1 MSEKK
6 IIDQLGRVVT
16 IMHQPSRIVSLVPSQ
31 TELLYDLGLDET
43 IVGITKFCCHPT
55 QWKFKKTII
64 GGTKAVDIEK
74 IRLLQPDLI
83 IGNKEENTL
92 EDITQLESIAP
103 VWISDVSTID
113 DALSLIVDLGEL
125 LGKQAKA
132 NQLGQEINTA
142 FDQLVKIKPPLKVA
156 YFIWH
161 SPDFIAGKATFIDSM
176 LTACGFEN
184 VSQETRYPV
193 WNNQFETPELV
204 LLSSEPYPFKEKH
217 VTLFQEKFPTA
228 KINFVDGEYF
238 SWYGSRLR
246 NAPRYF
252 QTLIDSTMEQ
262 IKSS

>member
-55 QWKFKKTII
+55 QWKFKKTRI
-64 GGTKAVDIEK
+64 GGTKTVDIEK

-103 VWISDVSTID
+103 VWISDVLTID

-132 NQLGQEINTA
+132 NQLVQEIITA
-142 FDQLVKIKPPLKVA
+142 FDQLVKNEPPLKVA

-217 VTLFQEKFPTA
+217 VALFQQKFPTA
-228 KINFVDGEYF
+228 KISFVDGEYF

>member
-43 IVGITKFCCHPT
+43 VVGITKYCCHPA
-55 QWKFKKTII
+55 QWKFKKARI

-103 VWISDVSTID
+103 VWISDVTTID

-125 LGKQAKA
+125 LSKQAKA
-132 NQLGQEINTA
+132 NQLVQEINTA
-142 FDQLVKIKPPLKVA
+142 FDQLVKIAPPLKVA

-193 WNNQFETPELV
+193 WNNHFETPELV
-204 LLSSEPYPFKEKH
+204 LLSSEPYPFMEKH
-217 VTLFQEKFPTA
+217 FVLFQEKFPTS
-228 KINFVDGEYF
+228 KIIFVDGAYF

-246 NAPRYF
+246 NVSIHF
-252 QTLIDSTMEQ
+252 DKIKQLI
-262 IKSS
+262 

>member
-1 MSEKK
+1 MSERK
-6 IIDQLGRVVT
+6 ITDQLGRVVT
-16 IMHQPSRIVSLVPSQ
+16 IKKLPSRIVSLVPSQ
-31 TELLYDLGLDET
+31 TELLYDLGLDESL
-43 IVGITKFCCHPT
+43 VGITKFCCYPT
-55 QWKFKKTII
+55 NWKFKKTKI

-92 EDITQLESIAP
+92 EDIIELETIAP
-103 VWISDVSTID
+103 VWISDVTTIS
-113 DALSLIVDLGEL
+113 DAMSLIIDLGEL

-132 NQLGQEINTA
+132 NQLVQEINTA

-161 SPDFIAGKATFIDSM
+161 SPDFVAGKATFIDSM

-217 VTLFQEKFPTA
+217 VALFQEKFPTS
-228 KINFVDGEYF
+228 KIIFVEGEYF

-246 NAPRYF
+246 LAPDYI
-252 QTLIDSTMEQ
+252 QQLIREVS
-262 IKSS
+262 K

>member
-6 IIDQLGRVVT
+6 IKDQLGRVVT
-16 IMHQPSRIVSLVPSQ
+16 IKHQPSRIVSLVPSQ
-31 TELLYDLGLDET
+31 TELLFDLGLDET
-43 IVGITKFCCHPT
+43 IVGITKFCIHPAE
-55 QWKFKKTII
+55 WNFKKDRI
-64 GGTKAVDIEK
+64 GGTKAINIEK
-74 IRLLQPDLI
+74 IRQLKPDLI

-92 EDITQLESIAP
+92 EDITKLESIAP

-113 DALSLIVDLGEL
+113 DALSLIIDLGEL

-132 NQLGQEINTA
+132 NQLVQEIKTA
-142 FDQLVKIKPPLKVA
+142 FDQLLKIEPPLKVA

-176 LTACGFEN
+176 LTACGFVN
-184 VSQETRYPV
+184 VTEEMRYPE
-193 WNNQFETPELV
+193 WNDQFETPELV

-217 VTLFQEKFPTA
+217 VALFKEKFPTA

-252 QTLIDSTMEQ
+252 QTLIDSIIEQ
-262 IKSS
+262 IKQS

>member
-1 MSEKK
+1 MSERK
-6 IIDQLGRVVT
+6 ITDQLGRVVT
-16 IMHQPSRIVSLVPSQ
+16 IKKLPSRIVSLVPSQ
-31 TELLYDLGLDET
+31 TELLYDLGLDES

-55 QWKFKKTII
+55 NWKFKKTKI

-74 IRLLQPDLI
+74 IRRLQPDLI

-92 EDITQLESIAP
+92 EDIAILETITP
-103 VWISDVSTID
+103 VWISDVTTID
-113 DALSLIVDLGEL
+113 DELSLIVDLGEL

-132 NQLGQEINTA
+132 NQLVQEINTA
-142 FDQLVKIKPPLKVA
+142 FDQLVKIEPPLKVA

-184 VSQETRYPV
+184 VSQETRYPE
-193 WNNQFETPELV
+193 WNDEFETPELI

-217 VTLFQEKFPTA
+217 VAKFQENFPTA
-228 KINFVDGEYF
+228 KIMFVDGEYF

-246 NAPRYF
+246 FAPDYF
-252 QTLIDSTMEQ
+252 QQLIREVSE
-262 IKSS
+262 

>member
-6 IIDQLGRVVT
+6 IIDQLERVVT
-16 IMHQPSRIVSLVPSQ
+16 IKHQPSRVVSLVPSQ

-43 IVGITKFCCHPT
+43 IVGITKFCCHPAE
-55 QWKFKKTII
+55 WKFKKTSV

-92 EDITQLESIAP
+92 EDIAQLESIAP

-132 NQLGQEINTA
+132 NQLVQEIITA
-142 FDQLVKIKPPLKVA
+142 FDQLVKIESPLKVA

-176 LTACGFEN
+176 LTTCGFEN
-184 VSQETRYPV
+184 VSKEMRYPA
-193 WNNQFETPELV
+193 WNDQFEIPELV

-217 VTLFQEKFPTA
+217 VALFQEKFPTA

-252 QTLIDSTMEQ
+252 QILIDSTMEQ
-262 IKSS
+262 IKSI